1 VTSSY
6 RVPDRYHGA
15 VRSAR
20 RRRTPGGLVA
30 AVAATTVLVV
40 AVGGWSGYR
49 LLSQPACGD
58 QIRLPIA
65 AASDIEPVVR
75 ARAEQW
81 TATKPRVN
89 GRCVAVT
96 VAATDPADIAAA
108 VAGQHQ
114 GTLTGVGRADGD
126 VRMPKVWI
134 PDSSIWLQRLRAV
147 RQEWVPADAPSV
159 ARSPVVLAMP
169 QPAAA
174 TLGWPNKKLTWAD
187 LLGKLSSGGR
197 LKPGI
202 VDPNRDAASLSGLL
216 ALGGAANA
224 AGSKGQQAA
233 VAGLRALATGRAAL
247 RADLLA
253 RFPRGGDVG
262 SLASSLSAAPLSE
275 QAVIAYNGG
284 QPPVPLAPV
293 YLEPAPVA
301 LDYPYTVLPGA
312 SRDEAAAAQAVLVTL
327 TGDDYRDSLARQ
339 GLRASDGSTGAGFPD
354 LKGAPVKA
362 SPAGPGPDPASV
374 DKLLAN
380 WGTLTAPGRM
390 LAVIDVSGSMATPVP
405 TAGGATRE
413 QVAVEAARRG
423 LGLLDDTWA
432 VGLWIFSTKLDSGND
447 WQQLVPIGPL
457 SGQRPN
463 LLAGLDSVQTK
474 TNGGTG
480 LYNTVLAA
488 YKAVQTTWDPGRVN
502 SVVLFTDGKNEDAPG
517 LTLDQLVAE
526 LTKIKD
532 PARPVVVVA
541 LGIGNQVS
549 EAELRRI
556 TDSINGATF
565 LAPDP
570 SQVGDTFLKALA
582 LRPTTTR

>member
-1 VTSSY
+1 M
-6 RVPDRYHGA
+6 
-15 VRSAR
+15 
-20 RRRTPGGLVA
+20 VA
-30 AVAATTVLVV
+30 AVAATAVLVV
-40 AVGGWSGYR
+40 AVGGWSGYK
-49 LLSQPACGD
+49 LLSQPACAN
-58 QIRLPIA
+58 QIQLSIA
-65 AASDIEPVVR
+65 AAPDIAPAVS
-75 ARAEQW
+75 AMAERW
-81 TATKPRVN
+81 TASKPRIN
-89 GRCVAVT
+89 SRCPAVAVT
-96 VAATDPADIAAA
+96 AADPADIAAA
-108 VAGQHQ
+108 IAGQHQ
-114 GTLTGVGRADGD
+114 GILPGVGYADGN
-126 VRMPKVWI
+126 VRVPKVWI
-134 PDSSIWLQRLRAV
+134 PDSSVWLQRLRAV
-147 RQEWVPADAPSV
+147 RADWVPADAPSV

-174 TLGWPNKKLTWAD
+174 TLGWPNRKLTWAD
-187 LLGKLSSGGR
+187 LLARLSGSGGSK

-216 ALGGAANA
+216 ALGAAANA
-224 AGSKGQQAA
+224 AGSKGQEAA

-253 RFPRGGDVG
+253 RFPRGADVG
-262 SLASSLSAAPLSE
+262 SLAASLSAAPLSE
-275 QAVIAYNGG
+275 QAVITYNGG

-293 YLEPAPVA
+293 YVEPAPVA

-312 SRDEAAAAQAVLVTL
+312 SRDEAAAARAVLVTL
-327 TGDDYRDSLARQ
+327 AGDSYRGSLARQ
-339 GLRASDGSTGAGFPD
+339 GLRAADGTTGAGFPD
-354 LKGAPVKA
+354 LKGAPVKVSPA
-362 SPAGPGPDPASV
+362 SPAPDPAAI
-374 DKLLAN
+374 DKLLTN
-380 WGTLTAPGRM
+380 WNTLTAPGRL

-405 TAGGATRE
+405 TAGGATRQ

-423 LGLLDDTWA
+423 LGLLDDSWA
-432 VGLWIFSTKLDSGND
+432 VGLWVFSTKLDGGDD
-447 WQQLVPIGPL
+447 WQQLVPISPL
-457 SGQRPN
+457 SSQRAN
-463 LLAGLDSVQTK
+463 LAAGLNGVHTK

-488 YKAVQTTWDPGRVN
+488 YKAVQANWDPSRVN

-517 LTLDQLVAE
+517 LTLDQLVTE
-526 LTKIKD
+526 LTRIKD

-570 SQVGDTFLKALA
+570 SQVGETFLKALA

>member
-1 VTSSY
+1 
-6 RVPDRYHGA
+6 
-15 VRSAR
+15 
-20 RRRTPGGLVA
+20 
-30 AVAATTVLVV
+30 VAATTVLVV
-40 AVGGWSGYR
+40 AVGGWSGYK
-49 LLSQPACGD
+49 LLSQQACGD
-58 QIRLPIA
+58 QIQLSIA
-65 AASDIEPVVR
+65 AAPDIEPAVR
-75 ARAEQW
+75 AMAAGW
-81 TATKPRVN
+81 SGTKPRVN
-89 GRCVAVT
+89 GRCVAVAVT
-96 VAATDPADIAAA
+96 PADPADIAAA
-108 VAGQHQ
+108 VADQHH
-114 GTLTGVGRADGD
+114 GTLAGVGRANGD
-126 VRMPKVWI
+126 VRVPTVWI

-174 TLGWPNKKLTWAD
+174 TLGWPSKKLSWAD
-187 LLGKLSSGGR
+187 LLAKLSGGGR

-202 VDPNRDAASLSGLL
+202 VDPNRDATSLSGLL
-216 ALGGAANA
+216 ALGAAATA
-224 AGSKGQQAA
+224 AGSTGQQAT

-253 RFPRGGDVG
+253 RFPRGGDAG
-262 SLASSLSAAPLSE
+262 SLASSLSAAPLAE
-275 QAVIAYNGG
+275 QAVIAYNDG
-284 QPPVPLAPV
+284 QPQVPLAPV
-293 YLEPAPVA
+293 YLEPAPIG
-301 LDYPYTVLPGA
+301 LDYPYVVLPGA
-312 SRDEAAAAQAVLVTL
+312 SRDDDAAARAVLITL
-327 TGDDYRDSLARQ
+327 AGDAYRDSLARQ
-339 GLRASDGSTGAGFPD
+339 GLRAADGTAGAGFAD

-362 SPAGPGPDPASV
+362 SLTGQAPDPATI

-380 WGTLTAPGRM
+380 WNTLTAPGRM
-390 LAVIDVSGSMATPVP
+390 LAIIDVSGSMATPVP
-405 TAGGATRE
+405 TAGNATRE

-423 LGLLDDTWA
+423 LNLLDDTWA

-457 SGQRPN
+457 SSQRPN
-463 LLAGLDSVQTK
+463 LLAGLDLVRTK

-480 LYNTVLAA
+480 LYNTVLAG
-488 YKAVQTTWDPGRVN
+488 YKAVQATWDPSRVN
-502 SVVLFTDGKNEDAPG
+502 SVVLFTDDRNEDAPG

-549 EAELRRI
+549 EAELRSI
-556 TDSINGATF
+556 TDAIGGATF
-565 LAPDP
+565 LAPDA